1 MIRRIA
7 LAVLIPVS
15 FACSAAKTQT
25 NAFATL
31 AEAREAGA
39 VASGWVPDGI
49 PPHAHDL
56 REAHIPGTGNRWG
69 LFEFPPSEQGILREL
84 LQTEEISLAG
94 QRCEISPRIEWW
106 PVALRGDLDGASLA
120 ATGLH
125 AYRSRSGDL
134 IFAVNWRQGRA
145 YYWAPNTN
153 P

>member
-1 MIRRIA
+1 
-7 LAVLIPVS
+7 LAVCLLVGAAL
-15 FACSAAKTQT
+15 ACSAAKTRT

-39 VASGWVPDGI
+39 VAGGWVPEGI

-56 REAHIPGTGNRWG
+56 REAHVPGTRNRWG
-69 LFEFPPSEQGILREL
+69 LFEFPPSEEGILREL
-84 LQTEEISLAG
+84 LQPEEISLAG

-106 PVALRGDLDGASLA
+106 PVALRGDLDAARLAS
-120 ATGLH
+120 TGLQ

-145 YYWAPNTN
+145 YYWGAIPN